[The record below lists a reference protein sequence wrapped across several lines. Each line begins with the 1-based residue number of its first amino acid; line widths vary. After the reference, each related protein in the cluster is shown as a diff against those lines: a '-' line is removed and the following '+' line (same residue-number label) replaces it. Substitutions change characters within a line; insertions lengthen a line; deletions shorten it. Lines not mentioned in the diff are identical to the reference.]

1 MIIAF
6 PTNNVINSN
15 AEAKVLMSETNMKA
29 KTNQEIFMEVEYDT
43 NKPSEFL
50 LRNTI
55 GNTMKP
61 NIEQAPLKTPF
72 DVQDNK
78 DEQMSPESELEVTK
92 KAIEETKKKILQTE
106 SQISILENQLNNHGK
121 YSGLYQRK
129 NRGNFIT

>member
-15 AEAKVLMSETNMKA
+15 AEAKVLMSESNMKA

-43 NKPSEFL
+43 NKPSEIP

-55 GNTMKP
+55 GNVMKP
-61 NIEQAPLKTPF
+61 NIEQLKTPF
-72 DVQDNK
+72 DLQDNK
-78 DEQMSPESELEVTK
+78 DEQMSPESELEATK

-106 SQISILENQLNNHGK
+106 SQISILNNQLNNHGK
-121 YSGLYQRK
+121 YSGLYQKK
-129 NRGNFIT
+129 NRGN